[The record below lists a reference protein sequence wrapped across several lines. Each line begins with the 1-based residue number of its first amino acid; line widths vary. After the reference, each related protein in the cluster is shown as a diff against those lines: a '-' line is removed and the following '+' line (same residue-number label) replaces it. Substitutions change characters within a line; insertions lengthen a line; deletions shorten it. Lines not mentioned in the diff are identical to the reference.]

1 VPTPGRT
8 LRSGLALDRPWYR
21 VRRDVVELPGG
32 ELIDDYVSEWPDVA
46 MTMPVT
52 ADDHVVLVRQSKHGA
67 GRITLE
73 LPGGP
78 VDAGEEPPA
87 AARRER

>member
-1 VPTPGRT
+1 
-8 LRSGLALDRPWYR
+8 
-21 VRRDVVELPGG
+21 
-32 ELIDDYVSEWPDVA
+32 
-46 MTMPVT
+46 MPVT
-52 ADDHVVLVRQSKHGA
+52 ADDHVVVVRKSKRGA

-73 LPGGP
+73 LPGGT